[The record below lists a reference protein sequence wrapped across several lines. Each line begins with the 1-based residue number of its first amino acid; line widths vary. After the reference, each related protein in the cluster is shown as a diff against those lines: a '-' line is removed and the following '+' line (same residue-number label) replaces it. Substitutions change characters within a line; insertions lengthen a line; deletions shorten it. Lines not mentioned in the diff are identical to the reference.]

1 MTHASPCR
9 FHATHDDA
17 AAPAPAVVPGL
28 HIAPPPAPQLSTVV
42 VVPVKD
48 EAENLPRTLAALAA
62 QQDLQGQLLP
72 PGFFEIIVLANNC
85 HDQSAAVARRFAAA
99 HPHIVLHVAEITLPP
114 AEAHIGRARRLLMD
128 EACRR
133 LELVNSATGFIA
145 STDGDTEVAP
155 TWLATTRAELTT
167 YRAAAVCGRILTPPP
182 AARCPVRRYH
192 LRDAA
197 YRLLQ
202 ARLEAELDPSPGD
215 PWPRHHQHFGA
226 SFAITSAA
234 YRRVGGLPVVPYL
247 EDEALY
253 RALRRHDLRVRHSP
267 AVRVFTSDRQEGRV
281 AVGLSWQLREWAVLS
296 AQHQEPLVAGAPHL
310 LAVLAVRRQLRQLWQ
325 ATRPA
330 EPTESI
336 PAAQTHAV
344 EELAATLGVSAVSL
358 TMQVRQATTLGEL
371 WEWVELHLLTKPAWT
386 QQWRPVPLSQ
396 AVSELR
402 RQLSLTTTAKP

>member
-1 MTHASPCR
+1 MTHASPSR
-9 FHATHDDA
+9 FHATHDAA
-17 AAPAPAVVPGL
+17 AAPAVVAVL
-28 HIAPPPAPQLSTVV
+28 HIAALPAPELHAVV
-42 VVPVKD
+42 IVPVKD
-48 EAENLPRTLAALAA
+48 EAENLSRTLAALAT
-62 QQDLQGQLLP
+62 QQDLQGQSLP
-72 PGFFEIIVLANNC
+72 IGFFEVIVLANNC
-85 HDQSAAVARRFAAA
+85 HDQSAAVARRFADA
-99 HPHIVLHVAEITLPP
+99 HPHLVLHVVEMTLPP

-155 TWLATTRAELTT
+155 TWLAATLAELTT
-167 YRAAAVCGRILTPPP
+167 YRAAAVCGRILTPPRP
-182 AARCPVRRYH
+182 TSCPVRRYH

-226 SFAITSAA
+226 SFAITVAA

-253 RALRRHDLRVRHSP
+253 QALRRHDLRVRHSP

-296 AQHQEPLVAGAPHL
+296 VQQQEPLVAGVPCLVAAL
-310 LAVLAVRRQLRQLWQ
+310 EVRRQLRHFWQ

-330 EPTESI
+330 EPTEII
-336 PAAQTHAV
+336 PATQTQSIA
-344 EELAATLGVSAVSL
+344 EIASTLGVSAVSL
-358 TMQVRQATTLGEL
+358 TLRVHQAAAFGEL
-371 WEWVELHLLTKPAWT
+371 WEWVEHSLLTKASWT
-386 QQWRPVPLSQ
+386 QQWPPVPLSE

-402 RQLSLTTTAKP
+402 RLLSLTTTAKP